1 MDTLGGCLFWGWI
14 FALWRQCRSKKS
26 SFDLRGRPQ
35 SKKLIG
41 TWCQEQQVGDLQI
54 YQLKLFALSIRRES
68 KKNGRGME
76 TLAACF
82 FRGVF
87 LCMLEAM

>member
-41 TWCQEQQVGDLQI
+41 TLCEEKQFGALQVYQIKIFFKYQE
-54 YQLKLFALSIRRES
+54 
-68 KKNGRGME
+68 KK
-76 TLAACF
+76 
-82 FRGVF
+82 
-87 LCMLEAM
+87 

>member
-68 KKNGRGME
+68 KKWARHGDPRCM
-76 TLAACF
+76 F
-82 FRGVF
+82 FSGCF

>member
-68 KKNGRGME
+68 KKMG
-76 TLAACF
+76 AAW
-82 FRGVF
+82 RP
-87 LCMLEAM
+87 